1 MIVLN
6 FLFVFV
12 FACISEF
19 LRKNYFNFKNMF
31 TSIKYNEVL
40 KESAQPKEESVEEIL
55 NNASENVQV
64 LYTMQID
71 YENAMNKIQEEK
83 KESEKFNNQDQYA
96 KFAKIQR
103 SILKL
108 EKITET
114 RKLKSIFTYILSLKT
129 KERSL
134 RSI

>member
-31 TSIKYNEVL
+31 TSIKYNEDL

>member
-31 TSIKYNEVL
+31 TSIKYNEDL

-83 KESEKFNNQDQYA
+83 KESEKYNN
-96 KFAKIQR
+96 
-103 SILKL
+103 
-108 EKITET
+108 
-114 RKLKSIFTYILSLKT
+114 
-129 KERSL
+129 
-134 RSI
+134 

>member
-31 TSIKYNEVL
+31 TSIKYNEDL

-83 KESEKFNNQDQYA
+83 KESEKYNNQDQYA

-114 RKLKSIFTYILSLKT
+114 RKLKSIFTYILSLKI